1 MIWGRK
7 NIYAGTKKYRGNK
20 CEITVVDNSLVINC
34 SFKLQTYLHMQ
45 FCVKS
50 SNSYSSLMK
59 NSLVWLKN
67 RMCSLRC
74 HLKIKYFQA
83 SFCIGRSV
91 RLQWL
96 LKQNHQISRFCSH
109 KTWRLINKLL
119 KIHQHLTKY
128 CQTGALSLTGDYYP
142 DYHFWRNGSG
152 SPKISTKWIKFS
164 PRLGDCV
171 A

>member
-1 MIWGRK
+1 
-7 NIYAGTKKYRGNK
+7 
-20 CEITVVDNSLVINC
+20 
-34 SFKLQTYLHMQ
+34 
-45 FCVKS
+45 
-50 SNSYSSLMK
+50 MK

-74 HLKIKYFQA
+74 HFKIKYFQA
-83 SFCIGRSV
+83 SFCIGRNV

-96 LKQNHQISRFCSH
+96 LKGNHQISRFCSR

-128 CQTGALSLTGDYYP
+128 CQTGALSFTGNFYP

-152 SPKISTKWIKFS
+152 LPKISTKWIKFS
-164 PRLGDCV
+164 PRLGDWV
-171 A
+171 ALRPFIIFCWVAFNMTNPQTCHFLKLKWLIRIAKINDVRE